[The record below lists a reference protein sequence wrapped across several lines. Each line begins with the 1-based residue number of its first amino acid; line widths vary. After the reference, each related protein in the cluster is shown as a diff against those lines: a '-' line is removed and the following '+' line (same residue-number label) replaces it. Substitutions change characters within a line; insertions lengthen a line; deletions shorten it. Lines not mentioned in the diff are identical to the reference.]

1 MRARQ
6 TFKEQA
12 RGRVR
17 KMRLRKR
24 CCGWSHHIERGRVRY
39 ARGSAPC
46 NVSRYALGAVR
57 TQRAVARV
65 ESLFH
70 ARIRYT
76 LRGPE
81 NGAVRASTYTV
92 VAGPL
97 HLVTAPARPSTA
109 PTYAIAERLA
119 ARRRGGRDPGGTAP
133 DSRSPI
139 PAARGPRDV
148 QLTCSAAAL
157 VEKPARPDSANSS
170 LERSSPSVCRSRVA
184 GQASLDVCEAGYA
197 LLDFRVERRRS

>member
-24 CCGWSHHIERGRVRY
+24 CCGWSHHRARTRVCPRLGCL
-39 ARGSAPC
+39 R
-46 NVSRYALGAVR
+46 VISRYALGAVR

-70 ARIRYT
+70 ASIRYA
-76 LRGPE
+76 GPTY
-81 NGAVRASTYTV
+81 GAVRASVYR

-97 HLVTAPARPSTA
+97 HLVTDATLHRSNLR
-109 PTYAIAERLA
+109 YSRA
-119 ARRRGGRDPGGTAP
+119 ARGPPPRGPGGTAP

-157 VEKPARPDSANSS
+157 VEKPARPDTANSS

>member
-1 MRARQ
+1 MPAARLRVISRICAGGGADAACGRAR
-6 TFKEQA
+6 
-12 RGRVR
+12 RVVIPR
-17 KMRLRKR
+17 
-24 CCGWSHHIERGRVRY
+24 
-39 ARGSAPC
+39 
-46 NVSRYALGAVR
+46 
-57 TQRAVARV
+57 Q
-65 ESLFH
+65 
-70 ARIRYT
+70 YT
-76 LRGPE
+76 LRGPD
-81 NGAVRASTYTV
+81 VRGGTRVRIPCS
-92 VAGPL
+92 AGPL
-97 HLVTAPARPSTA
+97 HLVTARATLHRSNLRYSRA
-109 PTYAIAERLA
+109 ALA

-157 VEKPARPDSANSS
+157 VEKPARPDTANSS

>member
-1 MRARQ
+1 M
-6 TFKEQA
+6 
-12 RGRVR
+12 
-17 KMRLRKR
+17 
-24 CCGWSHHIERGRVRY
+24 Y

-46 NVSRYALGAVR
+46 NITDMRWGRCGRSVRSRASSRYSTPVYATRARR
-57 TQRAVARV
+57 TGRYARLRIPCSGTTTPRLPRATLHR
-65 ESLFH
+65 SNL
-70 ARIRYT
+70 RYSRAA
-76 LRGPE
+76 RGP
-81 NGAVRASTYTV
+81 
-92 VAGPL
+92 P
-97 HLVTAPARPSTA
+97 P
-109 PTYAIAERLA
+109 
-119 ARRRGGRDPGGTAP
+119 RGPGGTAP

-157 VEKPARPDSANSS
+157 VEKPARPDTANSS

>member
-1 MRARQ
+1 MPA
-6 TFKEQA
+6 A
-12 RGRVR
+12 
-17 KMRLRKR
+17 RLRV
-24 CCGWSHHIERGRVRY
+24 I
-39 ARGSAPC
+39 
-46 NVSRYALGAVR
+46 SRYALGAVR

-70 ARIRYT
+70 ASIRYA
-76 LRGPE
+76 GPTY
-81 NGAVRASTYTV
+81 GAVRASVYRA

-97 HLVTAPARPSTA
+97 YTSLPRATLHRSNLRYS
-109 PTYAIAERLA
+109 RA
-119 ARRRGGRDPGGTAP
+119 ARGPPPRGPGGTAP

-157 VEKPARPDSANSS
+157 VEKPARPDTANSS

-197 LLDFRVERRRS
+197 LFDFRVERRRS

>member
-24 CCGWSHHIERGRVRY
+24 CCGWSHHRARTRMY

-46 NVSRYALGAVR
+46 NITICAGGGADAACG
-57 TQRAVARV
+57 RARRV
-65 ESLFH
+65 VIP
-70 ARIRYT
+70 RQYT
-76 LRGPE
+76 LRGPD
-81 NGAVRASTYTV
+81 VRGGTRVRIPCSGTTTPRYR
-92 VAGPL
+92 
-97 HLVTAPARPSTA
+97 RPSTA

-119 ARRRGGRDPGGTAP
+119 ARRRGGRVVPLPTLGLLL
-133 DSRSPI
+133 I

-157 VEKPARPDSANSS
+157 VEKPARPDTANSS
-170 LERSSPSVCRSRVA
+170 LERSSPSVGRSRVA

>member
-24 CCGWSHHIERGRVRY
+24 CCGWSHHRAEDACMRAARLRVISRICAGGGADAACGR
-39 ARGSAPC
+39 AR
-46 NVSRYALGAVR
+46 
-57 TQRAVARV
+57 RV
-65 ESLFH
+65 VIP
-70 ARIRYT
+70 RQYT
-76 LRGPE
+76 LRGPD
-81 NGAVRASTYTV
+81 VRGGTRVRIPCSGTTTPRYRRDPP
-92 VAGPL
+92 PL
-97 HLVTAPARPSTA
+97 Q
-109 PTYAIAERLA
+109 PTRSSRA
-119 ARRRGGRDPGGTAP
+119 ARGPPPRGPGGTAP

-157 VEKPARPDSANSS
+157 VEKPARPDTANSS

>member
-1 MRARQ
+1 MPAARLRVISRICAGGGADAACGRAR
-6 TFKEQA
+6 
-12 RGRVR
+12 RVVIPR
-17 KMRLRKR
+17 
-24 CCGWSHHIERGRVRY
+24 
-39 ARGSAPC
+39 
-46 NVSRYALGAVR
+46 
-57 TQRAVARV
+57 Q
-65 ESLFH
+65 
-70 ARIRYT
+70 YT
-76 LRGPE
+76 LRGPD
-81 NGAVRASTYTV
+81 VRGGTRVPVYR

-97 HLVTAPARPSTA
+97 HLVTDATLHRSNLR
-109 PTYAIAERLA
+109 YSRA
-119 ARRRGGRDPGGTAP
+119 ARGPPPRGPGGTAP

-157 VEKPARPDSANSS
+157 VEKPARPDTANSS